1 MNMQSTKDLILDSAQ
16 EFAQTRGFNGFS
28 YADIATD
35 VGIRKA
41 SIHHHFSTKEDL
53 EAALMDRYHE
63 GFMVAL
69 KSISAASTSP
79 TSCLKKYGDLYA
91 DSLRRRVVCLGGM
104 MASDLGALPER
115 LAPMLRNF
123 FKEQTEWLT
132 QVMEQGKASGEF
144 AYIESPGNRASMFL
158 AAMQGGL
165 LIGNAMDDEDA
176 FERICEELIT
186 ELRK

>member
-1 MNMQSTKDLILDSAQ
+1 
-16 EFAQTRGFNGFS
+16 
-28 YADIATD
+28 
-35 VGIRKA
+35 
-41 SIHHHFSTKEDL
+41 
-53 EAALMDRYHE
+53 
-63 GFMVAL
+63 
-69 KSISAASTSP
+69 
-79 TSCLKKYGDLYA
+79 
-91 DSLRRRVVCLGGM
+91 

-132 QVMEQGKASGEF
+132 QVMEQGKESGEF
-144 AYIESPGNRASMFL
+144 AYMESPGNRASMFL

-176 FERICEELIT
+176 FERIREELIT